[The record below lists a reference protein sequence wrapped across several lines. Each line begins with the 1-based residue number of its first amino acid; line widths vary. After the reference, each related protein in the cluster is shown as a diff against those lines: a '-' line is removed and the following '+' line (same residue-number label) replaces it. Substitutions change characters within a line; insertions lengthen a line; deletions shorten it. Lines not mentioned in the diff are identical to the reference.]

1 MKNTLLLLSVL
12 FIFKEIKTDQLND
25 TQNSSLSNQTNNNAT
40 SFVVPNKPV
49 SNLPI
54 PVISS

>member
-1 MKNTLLLLSVL
+1 MKITLLFLSVL

-25 TQNSSLSNQTNNNAT
+25 SQNSSLSNQSNNNGT
-40 SFVVPNKPV
+40 SFVVPTKPV
-49 SNLPI
+49 SNIPI